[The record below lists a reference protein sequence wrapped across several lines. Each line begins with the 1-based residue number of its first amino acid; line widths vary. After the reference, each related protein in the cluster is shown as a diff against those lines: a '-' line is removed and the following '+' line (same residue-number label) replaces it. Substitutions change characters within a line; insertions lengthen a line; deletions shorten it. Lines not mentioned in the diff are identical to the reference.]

1 MENEVLTHI
10 RELCNKRGWT
20 IYRLAIES
28 KIGHTT
34 LGNLFKRNN
43 VPTIPTL
50 EKICDGLGIS
60 LSDFFLKDKNIP
72 PSMTD
77 KHLMLIQRYNNLP
90 RNDKELLEA
99 YLSGLESKNT

>member
-1 MENEVLTHI
+1 MENEVLMHI

-28 KIGHTT
+28 NIGHTT

-43 VPTIPTL
+43 IPTIPTL
-50 EKICDGLGIS
+50 EKICDGLGIT
-60 LSDFFLKDKNIP
+60 LSYFFSEDKNAN
-72 PSMTD
+72 PSLTD

-90 RNDKELLEA
+90 RSDKELLEA
-99 YLSGLESKNT
+99 YLSGLESKKT